1 MFGLF
6 GTPTVT
12 DPQLGRLQRRGGVWR
27 GSIVLAGRDD
37 LPLALPGGK
46 SGPDAA
52 ALALAHTL
60 PASFEALRP
69 AIAAALREHAEPYEE
84 AARNADAHTG
94 RAGGPGATPGGEA
107 DAHWARAQPVQVAV
121 VTLEGAAVIE
131 LALAVDWDEEHTL
144 GARFVPGRLI
154 ELCGSIVA
162 S

>member
-12 DPQLGRLQRRGGVWR
+12 DPQLGRLQRRGGAWR
-27 GSIVLAGRDD
+27 GSIALAGRDD
-37 LPLALPGGK
+37 LPLALPGGR

-60 PASFEALRP
+60 PGSFEALRP
-69 AIAAALREHAEPYEE
+69 AIASALREHAEPYEE
-84 AARNADAHTG
+84 AAAGADP
-94 RAGGPGATPGGEA
+94 AGGTGATRGGDA

-121 VTLEGAAVIE
+121 VTLEGEAVIE
-131 LALAVDWDEEHTL
+131 LGLAVDWDEEHTL

>member
-12 DPQLGRLQRRGGVWR
+12 DPQLGRLQRRGGAWR
-27 GSIVLAGRDD
+27 GSIALAGRND
-37 LPLALPGGK
+37 LPLALPGGR

-52 ALALAHTL
+52 ALALAYTL
-60 PASFEALRP
+60 PGSFDALRA

-84 AARNADAHTG
+84 CAGDSDARTD
-94 RAGGPGATPGGEA
+94 RAGASGAAAGAEA
-107 DAHWARAQPVQVAV
+107 DVHWARARPVQIAV
-121 VTLEGAAVIE
+121 VALEGAAVIE

-162 S
+162 P